1 MPQQCLYK
9 EKKMIH
15 NIPMPITSYDFTIE
29 DIHKIREW
37 IYERLKDATVQER
50 LEEIRRQAEPG
61 IKAIEELKTAKKY
74 SKAI

>member
-1 MPQQCLYK
+1 MPA
-9 EKKMIH
+9 
-15 NIPMPITSYDFTIE
+15 TSSDFTIE

-61 IKAIEELKTAKKY
+61 IKAIEELKAAK
-74 SKAI
+74 S

>member
-1 MPQQCLYK
+1 MPA
-9 EKKMIH
+9 
-15 NIPMPITSYDFTIE
+15 TSSDFTIE

-37 IYERLKDATVQER
+37 IYERLKDVTVQER